1 MKVTLLKLTR
11 KKEVV
16 KRLEPQA
23 LADMIRNNPEE
34 RKVFNLRLHYQ
45 FMKPIRM
52 DDGQVTIDS
61 DKHLVNLSRICFAAE
76 FDFYREKPRVHH
88 YNGLVVIEVNGL
100 KTYEEAVG
108 IRNKAAKMDE
118 TLMAFL
124 GASGMSVK
132 IVCRGELFGTSTDS
146 SEGGEKLPTKEEDI
160 KQFHKNLYDTA
171 RRAYQNPIR
180 RCTSTPRHAPSRQT
194 ASGTTSQSPHPSHG
208 RAACSCLDEPSR
220 EPITSTGSSSS
231 GRSSESASICP
242 TRTVRCRCSS
252 RLRASRSNRAYP

>member
-23 LADMIRNNPEE
+23 LADMIRN
-34 RKVFNLRLHYQ
+34 Q

-100 KTYEEAVG
+100 KTYEEAVS

-146 SEGGEKLPTKEEDI
+146 FIRTYMTRLEGHTRISSDWTSSIWSPSWSAPYTSV
-160 KQFHKNLYDTA
+160 
-171 RRAYQNPIR
+171 PIR
-180 RCTSTPRHAPSRQT
+180 RCTSTPRHAPSRLT

-208 RAACSCLDEPSR
+208 RAACSCQDEPSR

-242 TRTVRCRCSS
+242 TRIVRCRCSS